1 MFKVRRGVTNMKRII
16 CILLSL
22 VFLFSL
28 AACGTEEKTVSL
40 LPSDSSTGSSTD
52 NSGAGPKTLVVY
64 FSATGSTRAVA
75 ETIAQNLDADIFE
88 ITPAEPYTGD
98 DLDWSD
104 ENSRVSA
111 EHNDENKRDVPLT
124 RYTIENWEDYG
135 TVYIGYPI
143 WWGVAAWPVNGFVK
157 ANDFSGKTVIPFC
170 TSASSGLGSS
180 GKLLANEAGTGNWSD
195 GKRFSSNV
203 SEEEVT
209 DWLNEQ

>member
-1 MFKVRRGVTNMKRII
+1 MKRII

-22 VFLFSL
+22 IFLFSL

-104 ENSRVSA
+104 EN
-111 EHNDENKRDVPLT
+111 
-124 RYTIENWEDYG
+124 
-135 TVYIGYPI
+135 
-143 WWGVAAWPVNGFVK
+143 
-157 ANDFSGKTVIPFC
+157 
-170 TSASSGLGSS
+170 
-180 GKLLANEAGTGNWSD
+180 
-195 GKRFSSNV
+195 
-203 SEEEVT
+203 
-209 DWLNEQ
+209 

>member
-1 MFKVRRGVTNMKRII
+1 MKRII

-64 FSATGSTRAVA
+64 FSATGCTRAVA

-111 EHNDENKRDVPLT
+111 EHNDESKRDVPLT

-195 GKRFSSNV
+195 GKRFPSNV
-203 SEEEVT
+203 SEDEVT

>member
-1 MFKVRRGVTNMKRII
+1 MKRII

-28 AACGTEEKTVSL
+28 AACGTEEKTVTL

-52 NSGAGPKTLVVY
+52 NGGAGPKTLVVY

-111 EHNDENKRDVPLT
+111 EYNDESKRDVPLT

-195 GKRFSSNV
+195 GKRFPSNV

-209 DWLNEQ
+209 NWLNEQ